1 MDFFKK
7 IWEKIKNPHGI
18 YLILF
23 YIVFAIIISTTLL
36 LVFLIPN
43 QTFWHFLLYPFAAM
57 SLTYFVYTIVYFS
70 PKMREDLIKLLR
82 KNKITSGMLDDYGYR
97 TLVLAIISFILNI
110 AYILFIAVMAIKSL
124 SIWYISIAIYYLV
137 LFFMKGNVLY
147 SKKVHNTPIKQAKT
161 YRLSGIL
168 FIVLTVA
175 FSGIMLLTYKINTHF
190 EYAGLIIYAVALFT
204 FYKLGLAIF
213 NIFKARKQ
221 DDLYI
226 QSIRNINLASAL
238 ISIVV
243 LQVAMFQAFSPESN
257 LNYANAITGGVMCLI
272 ILILG
277 VYMFINANN
286 TIKNLNKEQT
296 KDE

>member
-1 MDFFKK
+1 
-7 IWEKIKNPHGI
+7 
-18 YLILF
+18 
-23 YIVFAIIISTTLL
+23 
-36 LVFLIPN
+36 
-43 QTFWHFLLYPFAAM
+43 
-57 SLTYFVYTIVYFS
+57 
-70 PKMREDLIKLLR
+70 
-82 KNKITSGMLDDYGYR
+82 MLDDYGYR

-137 LFFMKGNVLY
+137 LIFMKGNVLY

-161 YRLSGIL
+161 YRISGIL

-243 LQVAMFQAFSPESN
+243 LQVAMFQAFSPENN

>member
-36 LVFLIPN
+36 FVFLIPN

-57 SLTYFVYTIVYFS
+57 SLTYFVYTIVYFA
-70 PKMREDLIKLLR
+70 PKMREDFIKLLR

-137 LFFMKGNVLY
+137 LIFMKGNVLY

-161 YRLSGIL
+161 YRISGIL

-243 LQVAMFQAFSPESN
+243 LQVAMFQAFSPENN

>member
-23 YIVFAIIISTTLL
+23 YIVFTIIISTTLL

-57 SLTYFVYTIVYFS
+57 SLTYFVYTIVYFA
-70 PKMREDLIKLLR
+70 PKMREDFIKLLR

-137 LFFMKGNVLY
+137 LIFMKGNVLY